1 MMVRTMNRILWNPL
15 WVIVLLC
22 GGFVPSSF
30 AETTPEPSATVAA
43 TQKTLFH
50 VEAKD
55 AFDGR
60 AFEYRLEKA
69 ERLTDSVRFTLR
81 LSSPIDTGN
90 PQNDH
95 FTVEYDLPLELGDA
109 LSNDQPYV
117 KRPVVLVMHILNGDD
132 ALVEVMSQ
140 SLLRR
145 GISTIRFKLPY
156 YGERGDERGEMAILE
171 QPARFAEILEQA
183 MLDIRRVVDLVA
195 SRPEVDTDHLG
206 ITGVSLGALVS
217 AAAVGSEP
225 RLSRT
230 MMILG
235 GGDLSTIIGY
245 SEETRELRKKLDALP
260 LSQQDVIWTKIRQY
274 DPLTQA
280 NILRPLAKSGRV
292 FFITA
297 EDDEVIPPVCA
308 QKLADAM
315 ELPADQWITL
325 PDQGHYTALKSL
337 PSILDRLG
345 DFFAEDLPTELRERK
360 PLVVMTPKQVFFSM
374 LRQLST
380 MMTMQPE
387 AGRAFQI
394 SLTATVQM
402 PDENATKNVKPS
414 AKAAKS
420 SVENSDPSAESDS
433 IVDAVTDTN
442 PTDTDQTKTERE
454 YHGVFALTMG
464 NGRRFRLRLN
474 LPELQEAS
482 LECGQN
488 AESLWLYSAKSR
500 RLFIAELPKTEDGA
514 YQTVDPLSTVDPDA
528 WRTLQMGVGLAAGIG
543 LAPDMLAKW
552 VTLQEMELRGY
563 PFLRIHAKEL
573 PIDAQL
579 LLHPT
584 TKQPEKLR
592 LTAYGGSALVTIDKW
607 SLDALEEPAQF
618 DPPVINSPA
627 TTNVPTESFSGSA
640 ESAVAIDVQHVPVE
654 DLVRSISAVVNFAL
668 VENLR

>member
-1 MMVRTMNRILWNPL
+1 METPTANTSTAATSTTEL
-15 WVIVLLC
+15 
-22 GGFVPSSF
+22 FVPAS
-30 AETTPEPSATVAA
+30 
-43 TQKTLFH
+43 QKTLFR

-55 AFDGR
+55 TFDGR

-81 LSSPIDTGN
+81 LSSPMDTGN
-90 PQNDH
+90 PRNDQ
-95 FTVEYDLPLELGDA
+95 FAVEYDLPLELGDA
-109 LSNDQPYV
+109 LSNDKPYV

-171 QPARFAEILEQA
+171 QPSRFADILEQA

-195 SRPEVDTDHLG
+195 SRPEVDTGHLG

-245 SEETRELRKKLDALP
+245 SEETRALRQQLDSLP
-260 LSQQDVIWTKIRQY
+260 LSQQDAIWAKIRQY
-274 DPLTQA
+274 DPLAQA
-280 NILRPLAKSGRV
+280 DALRPLAKTGRV
-292 FFITA
+292 FLITA
-297 EDDEVIPPVCA
+297 KEDEVIPPVCA
-308 QKLADAM
+308 QKLVDAM
-315 ELPADQWITL
+315 ELPPEQWVTL
-325 PDQGHYTALKSL
+325 PEQGHYTALKSL
-337 PSILDRLG
+337 PHILDQLG
-345 DFFAEDLPTELRERK
+345 EFFAEDLPAELRNQK
-360 PLVVMTPKQVFFSM
+360 PVVVMTPKQVFFSM

-387 AGRAFQI
+387 SGRVFRV
-394 SLTATVQM
+394 SLAATVKI
-402 PDENATKNVKPS
+402 PNENSTKPS
-414 AKAAKS
+414 VSNTTVPEVSTTAN
-420 SVENSDPSAESDS
+420 VTVNTPDT
-433 IVDAVTDTN
+433 AVTDPDSAVVEVPSATGH
-442 PTDTDQTKTERE
+442 E
-454 YHGVFALTMG
+454 YHGSLALMMG
-464 NGRRFRLRLN
+464 SNRRFRLRVD
-474 LPELQEAS
+474 LPELSEAS

-488 AESLWLYSAKSR
+488 VECLWLYSAKSR
-500 RLFIAELPKTEDGA
+500 RLFIAELPKTTDGA
-514 YQTVDPLSTVDPDA
+514 YQTVDPLATVDPDA
-528 WRTLQMGVGLAAGIG
+528 WRTLQMGVGMAAGIG

-573 PIDAQL
+573 PIEAQL
-579 LLHPT
+579 LLHPK
-584 TKQPEKLR
+584 TKQPEKLSV
-592 LTAYGGSALVTIDKW
+592 TAYGGSALVTIDEW
-607 SLDALEEPAQF
+607 SLEALEMPAQF
-618 DPPVINSPA
+618 DPPSSIADSVSNTAHSANFTANGAKGLAEPSVNSSDSS
-627 TTNVPTESFSGSA
+627 VVE
-640 ESAVAIDVQHVPVE
+640 VRRVPVE
-654 DLVRSISAVVNFAL
+654 DLVRSISAVVNFVL